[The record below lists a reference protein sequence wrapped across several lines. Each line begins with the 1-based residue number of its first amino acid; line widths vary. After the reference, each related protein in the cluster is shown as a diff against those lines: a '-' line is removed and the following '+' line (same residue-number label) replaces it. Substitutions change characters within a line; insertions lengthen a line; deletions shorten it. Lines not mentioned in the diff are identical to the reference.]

1 MRAKNIAGPGIQIQ
15 RGVLVVGEAQLS
27 YPGDLLHEAAYLAVV
42 PAARRGLLD
51 ADAAP
56 SRSRLRSEPR
66 ASASAIVGINRR
78 VVGDERA
85 PQERRSEPS

>member
-51 ADAAP
+51 ADAGASRAAP
-56 SRSRLRSEPR
+56 IR
-66 ASASAIVGINRR
+66 AARVSKRNRR
-78 VVGDERA
+78 DKPACSRG
-85 PQERRSEPS
+85 